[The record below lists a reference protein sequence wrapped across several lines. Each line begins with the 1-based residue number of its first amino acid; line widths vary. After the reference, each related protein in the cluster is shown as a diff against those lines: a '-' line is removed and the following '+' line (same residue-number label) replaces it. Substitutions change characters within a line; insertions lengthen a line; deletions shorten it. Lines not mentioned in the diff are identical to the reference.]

1 MVSEPVLVDTGALLA
16 IYNARD
22 THHEACKKQA
32 EALPLGKVFTCWP
45 VVTETVYM
53 LRGYPT
59 RRDHLL
65 ARVQSHEFQ
74 LLSLRASD
82 VQGVQDVFDKYHD
95 QDVDLADAC
104 LVHLAEREGI
114 STIFTVDR
122 RHFGVFRT
130 AAGDAY
136 RLLPDDREA

>member
-22 THHEACKKQA
+22 RFHDVCKEQA
-32 EALPLGKVFTCWP
+32 AALPLGKAFTCWP
-45 VVTETVYM
+45 VVTEAVYM
-53 LRGYPT
+53 LRGYPS

-74 LLSLRASD
+74 LLPLRAPD
-82 VQGVQDVFDKYHD
+82 VQGIQDVFDKYHD
-95 QDVDLADAC
+95 QEVDLADAC

-114 STIFTVDR
+114 RTIFTVDR
-122 RHFGVFRT
+122 RHFAVFRT
-130 AAGDAY
+130 AAGEAF
-136 RLLPDDREA
+136 RLLPEDR